1 MQLVL
6 LAAGRGSRL
15 PKKYR
20 IKPKCLTKIG
30 PATILDFNKKFFD
43 NFQTKIIITGYK
55 RQMLQEYIKKNNFIE
70 IENKNFRKT
79 NMVQSLMLSSRYLK
93 KNEEIVICYG
103 DIIFNKDIFK
113 IFKRNKGNI
122 ITGNKNWLKYWKK
135 RMTIKNIKSDAE
147 TFSVRK
153 NILKNIGDKIT
164 NKFPKYQYMGILK
177 ISYKTFVTMRS
188 YFDKI
193 NNKKIDMTGFL
204 NLCIN
209 DNGLKIKKINYSGF
223 WHEIDNAK
231 DILIARRDL
240 I

>member
-209 DNGLKIKKINYSGF
+209 DNGLKIKKINYSSF
-223 WHEIDNAK
+223 WHEINNAK

>member
-55 RQMLQEYIKKNNFIE
+55 RQMLQEYIKENNFKE

-164 NKFPKYQYMGILK
+164 NKFPKYQYMGIFK
-177 ISYKTFVTMRS
+177 ISYNTFVIMRS

-209 DNGLKIKKINYSGF
+209 NNGLKIKKINYSSF
-223 WHEIDNAK
+223 WHEIDNEK

>member
-209 DNGLKIKKINYSGF
+209 DNGLKIKKINYSSF

>member
-93 KNEEIVICYG
+93 K
-103 DIIFNKDIFK
+103 K
-113 IFKRNKGNI
+113 
-122 ITGNKNWLKYWKK
+122 
-135 RMTIKNIKSDAE
+135 
-147 TFSVRK
+147 
-153 NILKNIGDKIT
+153 
-164 NKFPKYQYMGILK
+164 
-177 ISYKTFVTMRS
+177 
-188 YFDKI
+188 
-193 NNKKIDMTGFL
+193 
-204 NLCIN
+204 
-209 DNGLKIKKINYSGF
+209 
-223 WHEIDNAK
+223 
-231 DILIARRDL
+231 
-240 I
+240 